1 MSYPGRQTL
10 AMEANTD
17 TLFSMPPATEDALQR
32 LLARPG
38 LVKGLPAFS
47 TSLHE
52 HQGISGSNS
61 LPLDGAFGAG
71 LDALLPD
78 QGLPRGLVV
87 EVSAPRGLARAT
99 SFALAACASAQS
111 EARRRGTEDTTGA
124 YCAWIEPCAT
134 LFAPAVVRAGV
145 DPARLLVVRPTPEAL
160 PRTAVRVAQS
170 GAFAVIVV
178 DTALVPGAFSPTS
191 FTPLRLDRFA
201 LVVRRLA
208 LAIEGTD
215 TALVLLTEQ
224 RASRAASLP
233 VAIRLELERPNPET
247 LLVRVAKDRRG
258 RVASPRALE
267 LRKTA

>member
-1 MSYPGRQTL
+1 MSYPARQTL

-17 TLFSMPPATEDALQR
+17 NLFSMSLATEDALKR
-32 LLARPG
+32 LLERPG
-38 LVKGLPAFS
+38 LVKGLPAFHG
-47 TSLHE
+47 SLHE
-52 HQGISGSNS
+52 NQGGFASAGARKS

-111 EARRRGTEDTTGA
+111 EARLRGTEDTTGA
-124 YCAWIEPCAT
+124 YCAWVEPCAT

-145 DPARLLVVRPTPEAL
+145 DPARLLVVRPTPDAL

-178 DTALVPGAFSPTS
+178 DTALVPGALAS
-191 FTPLRLDRFA
+191 PLRLDRFA

-215 TALVLLTEQ
+215 TALVLLTEL

-258 RVASPRALE
+258 RVASPRSLP